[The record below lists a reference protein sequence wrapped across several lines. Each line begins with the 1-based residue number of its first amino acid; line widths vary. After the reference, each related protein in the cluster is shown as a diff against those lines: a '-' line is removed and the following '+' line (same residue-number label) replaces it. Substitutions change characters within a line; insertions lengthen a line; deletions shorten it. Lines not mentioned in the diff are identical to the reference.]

1 MEDNQA
7 TLKYRL
13 AHGSQVREEDFG
25 LLFYTK
31 SGPRL
36 FFVSSG
42 DLVGCDF
49 FCGDVTL
56 AEWIKKDRR
65 SDPVSDQVIE
75 SIARQL
81 DRLCERGVLLGF

>member
-1 MEDNQA
+1 MEDSKTN
-7 TLKYRL
+7 LKYRL

-42 DLVGCDF
+42 DLIGCEF
-49 FCGDVTL
+49 FHGEMTL
-56 AEWIKKDRR
+56 AEWIKKTRGPH
-65 SDPVSDQVIE
+65 PVPDQVVK
-75 SIARQL
+75 SIALEL
-81 DRLCERGVLLGF
+81 DRLCQRGVLLGV